1 MSTRL
6 AHNEL
11 KGQRILIAGAG
22 GQVGTALQKTMPSA
36 VEQLALDSK
45 DLDITDTQAVEEIV
59 TQFKPD
65 WIINAAAYTA
75 VDKAE
80 SEPEKAFSINR
91 DGAANLAFAANSIS
105 ARMVQISTDYVFD
118 GTQASPYKP
127 DDPVGPINV
136 YGESKLAGEIAAREI
151 LGDNL
156 LILRTAWVY
165 SVKSRNFLTSMLRLL
180 SDVEELRV
188 VEDQVGTPTSAN
200 TLANTILRAIK
211 HEVVGTHHWTDAGVA
226 SWYDFACAIGEYGR
240 ELGIID
246 RKANIIPIRTLDYPT
261 PAKRPTCSV
270 LDKQSTRDLIGDNGL
285 HWRDVLRDV
294 LVDSIKS
301 NVIQ

>member
-6 AHNEL
+6 AQKEL
-11 KGQRILIAGAG
+11 EGQRILIAGAG

-45 DLDITDTQAVEEIV
+45 NLDITDTQAVEEIV

-91 DGAANLAFAANSIS
+91 DGAANLALAATSVS
-105 ARMVQISTDYVFD
+105 ARMVQISTDYVFE
-118 GTQASPYKP
+118 GTKASPYKP

-136 YGESKLAGEIAAREI
+136 YGESKLAGEIATREI
-151 LGDNL
+151 LGEDL

-165 SVKSRNFLTSMLRLL
+165 APHRKNFLTTMLRLMQER
-180 SDVEELRV
+180 DELKV
-188 VEDQVGTPTSAN
+188 VEDQIGTPTSAS
-200 TLANTILRAIK
+200 TLANTILHAIK
-211 HEVVGTHHWTDAGVA
+211 HGVVGAHHWTDAGVA

-240 ELGIID
+240 ELGILDQRAHIV
-246 RKANIIPIRTLDYPT
+246 PIRTLDYPT
-261 PAKRPTCSV
+261 PAKRPICSV

-294 LVDSIKS
+294 LVDSITA